1 MAVKVYKPTSPG
13 RRNASV
19 QDFSD
24 LTKKRPEKGL
34 VPRIARNGG
43 RNNQGKTTA
52 RFRGGG
58 ARKLYRVIDFRRDK
72 DGVPAKVAAIEYDP
86 NRSARIALLHYA
98 DGEKRYI
105 LAPAGLEVGQ
115 TVMSGPQ
122 AEPRVGNAM
131 ELAQIP
137 QGLAVHNIEMW
148 PGSGGKL
155 VRAAGRGAVLV
166 NKEGKWAV
174 LSLPSGEMRRVSLR
188 CRATIGEVGNADH
201 SAVRWGKAGRR
212 RHKGRR
218 PHSRGSAMNPVD
230 HPMGGGEGR
239 RAGGRPPCSPTGV
252 QAKGGKTRK
261 RRKPSNALIIRRRKS
276 KRYGEAK
283 IPKR

>member
-1 MAVKVYKPTSPG
+1 MATKKHKPTSPG
-13 RRNASV
+13 RRRSSV

-24 LTKKRPEKGL
+24 LAKQRPQRSLTK
-34 VPRIARNGG
+34 RISRTGG

-58 ARKLYRVIDFRRDK
+58 ARKLYRAVDFRRDK
-72 DGVPAKVAAIEYDP
+72 DGVPAKVAALEYDP
-86 NRSARIALLHYA
+86 NRSARLALLHYA

-115 TVMSGPQ
+115 TLLSGPD
-122 AEPRVGNAM
+122 AEPRVGNSLPL
-131 ELAQIP
+131 EKIP
-137 QGLAVHNIEMW
+137 SGLPIHNIEIR

-155 VRAAGRGAVLV
+155 VRAAGRSAALSA
-166 NKEGKWAV
+166 KEGKWAHIT
-174 LSLPSGEMRRVSLR
+174 LPSGEVRRVLLR
-188 CRATIGEVGNADH
+188 CRATVGAVGNADH
-201 SAVRWGKAGRR
+201 GAVRWGKAGRR

-252 QAKGGKTRK
+252 QAKGGRTRK
-261 RRKPSNALIIRRRKS
+261 RRKPSNAHIIRRRRS
-276 KRYGEAK
+276 RRYGEVK
-283 IPKR
+283 IPRK

>member
-1 MAVKVYKPTSPG
+1 MAPKRYKPTSPG
-13 RRNASV
+13 RRESSV

-24 LTKKRPEKGL
+24 LAKKRPERGL
-34 VPRIARNGG
+34 TKRISRKGG

-58 ARKLYRVIDFRRDK
+58 ARKLYRVVDFRRDK
-72 DGVPAKVAAIEYDP
+72 DGVPAKVAALEYDP
-86 NRSARIALLHYA
+86 NRSARLALLHYA

-115 TVMSGPQ
+115 TVVSGPDV
-122 AEPRVGNAM
+122 EPRVGNALPL
-131 ELAQIP
+131 EKIP
-137 QGLAVHNIEMW
+137 SGLAIHNIEMQ

-155 VRAAGRGAVLV
+155 VRAAGRSAALSA
-166 NKEGKWAV
+166 KEGKWAHIT
-174 LSLPSGEMRRVSLR
+174 LPSGEVRRVNLQ
-188 CRATIGEVGNADH
+188 CRATIGAVGNSDH
-201 SAVRWGKAGRR
+201 GAVRWGKAGRR

-239 RAGGRPPCSPTGV
+239 RSGGRPPCSPTGV
-252 QAKGGKTRK
+252 QAKGGRTRR
-261 RRKPSNALIIRRRKS
+261 RRKPSNAHIIRRRRS
-276 KRYGEAK
+276 RRYGEVK
-283 IPKR
+283 IPRK